1 MELEPLP
8 ISHAEL
14 LALCE
19 DDQAKVVVLDR
30 ETQLA
35 IEDAE
40 ALMIETERRA
50 AELAE
55 VSRACRVAETKY
67 SYELILINLG

>member
-1 MELEPLP
+1 M
-8 ISHAEL
+8 
-14 LALCE
+14 CE

-35 IEDAE
+35 IEEAE
-40 ALMIETERRA
+40 ALMIETKRRA

-55 VSRACRVAETKY
+55 VSRACRVARIKY
-67 SYELILINLG
+67 VYKLA